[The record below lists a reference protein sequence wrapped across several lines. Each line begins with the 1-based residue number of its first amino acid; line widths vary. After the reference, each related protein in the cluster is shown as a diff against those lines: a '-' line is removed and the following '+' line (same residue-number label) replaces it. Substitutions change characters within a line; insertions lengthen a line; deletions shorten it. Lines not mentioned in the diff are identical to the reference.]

1 MDGERRF
8 VTVMIGVGM
17 ICLTML
23 YVFLFVSLWAYRQW
37 VGASLLAVLV
47 ALAVVYMRG
56 RLNEQQ
62 LRRVR
67 YRHHEEI
74 PLDVCGEP
82 YYWPQ
87 DAQEN
92 PNHVTLPVA
101 QPHAASQYEGGYER
115 GW

>member
-8 VTVMIGVGM
+8 VTVMIGVGVV
-17 ICLTML
+17 CLTVL
-23 YVFLFVSLWAYRQW
+23 YVFLFISLWAYRQW
-37 VGASLLAVLV
+37 VGASLLAVLIS
-47 ALAVVYMRG
+47 LAVVYMRG

-67 YRHHEEI
+67 YHHQVEI
-74 PLDVCGEP
+74 PLDLHGEP

-92 PNHVTLPVA
+92 PNHTVLPVA
-101 QPHAASQYEGGYER
+101 QPHVSSYEGGYER